1 MTIYRGLISIIVCLS
16 GCLSITAQTFT
27 LTGRV
32 LDENGDI
39 VYELDENV
47 VSFYEATTR
56 ATLGLPIIDKD
67 YKKEEGWQFQFTM
80 KQNEYFVFPRYD
92 ADGNMACR

>member
-32 LDENGDI
+32 LDENGDGL
-39 VYELDENV
+39 EM
-47 VSFYEATTR
+47 ATITIMPEM
-56 ATLGLPIIDKD
+56 AVTFANIKGD
-67 YKKEEGWQFQFTM
+67 YKITAHTSDSVVVRFST
-80 KQNEYFVFPRYD
+80 V
-92 ADGNMACR
+92 